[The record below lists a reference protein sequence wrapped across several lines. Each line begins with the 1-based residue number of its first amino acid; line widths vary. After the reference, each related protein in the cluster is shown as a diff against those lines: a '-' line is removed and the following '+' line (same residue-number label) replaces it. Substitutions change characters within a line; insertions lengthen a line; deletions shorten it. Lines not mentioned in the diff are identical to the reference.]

1 MNWDLPELFARGQGF
16 DLSVSSSELSRILCP
31 VSGDY
36 NLGCGGGAE
45 MLWTREMTRAQLFER
60 TLRDALDEDALAE
73 LARRREEDP
82 EFAAKF
88 DADLVATGKF
98 RETKDGVVRIEGDQ
112 PSSRKRP
119 KLITAVDPETEG
131 ATPAPKLIMG
141 ASAEMPKALQFLGVG
156 EEPPPDF
163 YTDKPNPM
171 VGERVNEERLPENES
186 GDLSAVHGSAAAP
199 ATLGDD
205 EGARAPE
212 EDPLTVQT
220 GVEDQISEES
230 AEMAQLP
237 PVGAATREELSRV
250 GGPSVEA
257 AEVSGHADNL
267 GECHQAQSEHDLEG
281 SRRAIDSEPDT
292 SPPPAPAS
300 PPPAPASSPPVPASP
315 PPAPASPPPAPASP
329 PPAPASPPPA
339 PASPPPALVPPS
351 PAPVSQQSHQP
362 SAIPVRPLQAK
373 IIPPEPGDPA
383 YEYFQN
389 VAESYGQQYGA
400 GDPNVGILQGQNPPQ
415 RLRSAKQSTSKVFV
429 GIAILLLLGII
440 GALFFGMNRM
450 TPRPSEGAGVIA
462 KVDFIQGEAVL
473 LRKVGSQSRL
483 ENGYEL
489 REGDVITVREGFLRV
504 AYVEEKTYLHIRSG
518 SEITLK
524 KQNKGKQVRV
534 GRGVITLDV
543 APQPVG
549 QPMVVLGGNATVT
562 LESARVTV
570 LSGAQATRVEVS
582 EGSAEVVRPRD
593 GATLQIIA
601 GGWTEVNE
609 QALPRAWSFL
619 AGVNLNGGEVAVD
632 GGRWLSYAKAQS
644 EGFEVGIEGKEGSV
658 ETTIS
663 TQQPLGYVSGA
674 GLQGMLM
681 SKVSVNNATMSLR
694 WPRENGLYQ
703 VYVWMMEDEGNS
715 VRSLRLNVENKKI
728 PEELGRKQTLG
739 AWNRYGPYRAE
750 VKDGSLDLLLS
761 ANSKFESKTPHL
773 SGIAIYGLAGTGATA
788 GLPEERAV
796 GALEVDS
803 SFRGSNLATEPTV
816 PD

>member
-1 MNWDLPELFARGQGF
+1 
-16 DLSVSSSELSRILCP
+16 
-31 VSGDY
+31 
-36 NLGCGGGAE
+36 
-45 MLWTREMTRAQLFER
+45 
-60 TLRDALDEDALAE
+60 
-73 LARRREEDP
+73 
-82 EFAAKF
+82 
-88 DADLVATGKF
+88 
-98 RETKDGVVRIEGDQ
+98 
-112 PSSRKRP
+112 
-119 KLITAVDPETEG
+119 
-131 ATPAPKLIMG
+131 
-141 ASAEMPKALQFLGVG
+141 
-156 EEPPPDF
+156 
-163 YTDKPNPM
+163 
-171 VGERVNEERLPENES
+171 
-186 GDLSAVHGSAAAP
+186 
-199 ATLGDD
+199 
-205 EGARAPE
+205 
-212 EDPLTVQT
+212 
-220 GVEDQISEES
+220 
-230 AEMAQLP
+230 
-237 PVGAATREELSRV
+237 
-250 GGPSVEA
+250 
-257 AEVSGHADNL
+257 
-267 GECHQAQSEHDLEG
+267 
-281 SRRAIDSEPDT
+281 
-292 SPPPAPAS
+292 
-300 PPPAPASSPPVPASP
+300 
-315 PPAPASPPPAPASP
+315 
-329 PPAPASPPPA
+329 
-339 PASPPPALVPPS
+339 
-351 PAPVSQQSHQP
+351 
-362 SAIPVRPLQAK
+362 
-373 IIPPEPGDPA
+373 
-383 YEYFQN
+383 
-389 VAESYGQQYGA
+389 
-400 GDPNVGILQGQNPPQ
+400 
-415 RLRSAKQSTSKVFV
+415 
-429 GIAILLLLGII
+429 
-440 GALFFGMNRM
+440 MNRM

-462 KVDFIQGEAVL
+462 KVDFIQGEVVL

-483 ENGYEL
+483 ENGDDL

-518 SEITLK
+518 SEITLE

-549 QPMVVLGGNATVT
+549 QPMVVLGGNARVT
-562 LESARVTV
+562 LESARATV

-609 QALPRAWSFL
+609 EALPRAWSFL

-632 GGRWLSYAKAQS
+632 GGEWLSYAKAQS

-761 ANSKFESKTPHL
+761 ANSKFQSKTPHL
-773 SGIAIYGLAGTGATA
+773 SGIAIYGLAGTGTTA

>member
-1 MNWDLPELFARGQGF
+1 
-16 DLSVSSSELSRILCP
+16 
-31 VSGDY
+31 
-36 NLGCGGGAE
+36 

-88 DADLVATGKF
+88 DADLVATGRF

-119 KLITAVDPETEG
+119 KLITAVDPGTEG
-131 ATPAPKLIMG
+131 ATRAPALIMG

-163 YTDKPNPM
+163 YTDKPIPM
-171 VGERVNEERLPENES
+171 VGECVNEERLPENES
-186 GDLSAVHGSAAAP
+186 GDLSAGHGNAAAP
-199 ATLGDD
+199 ATQGEE
-205 EGARAPE
+205 EGTPAPE
-212 EDPLTVQT
+212 EDPPTVQT
-220 GVEDQISEES
+220 GVENQIPEDS

-237 PVGAATREELSRV
+237 PVGASAREELSRV
-250 GGPSVEA
+250 GGSSVEA
-257 AEVSGHADNL
+257 TEVPGHADNS
-267 GECHQAQSEHDLEG
+267 GECHQAQSEHGRES
-281 SRRAIDSEPDT
+281 SRRDVDSGPDT

-300 PPPAPASSPPVPASP
+300 PPPAPASPS
-315 PPAPASPPPAPASP
+315 PAPASPPPGPAS
-329 PPAPASPPPA
+329 
-339 PASPPPALVPPS
+339 PS

-389 VAESYGQQYGA
+389 VVESYGQQYGA
-400 GDPNVGILQGQNPPQ
+400 GNPNAGILQGQTPPQ

-429 GIAILLLLGII
+429 GIAILLSLGII

-473 LRKVGSQSRL
+473 LRKVGGQSRL
-483 ENGYEL
+483 ENGYDL

-504 AYVEEKTYLHIRSG
+504 AYVEEKTYLHMQSG
-518 SEITLK
+518 SEITLE

-543 APQPVG
+543 TPQPVG
-549 QPMVVLGGNATVT
+549 QPMVVLGGNARVT

-632 GGRWLSYAKAQS
+632 GGEWLSYAKAQS

-728 PEELGRKQTLG
+728 PEELCKKQTLG

-761 ANSKFESKTPHL
+761 ANSKFQSKTPHL
-773 SGIAIYGLAGTGATA
+773 SGIAIYGLAGTGTIAE
-788 GLPEERAV
+788 LPEERAV
-796 GALEVDS
+796 GVLEVDS
-803 SFRGSNLATEPTV
+803 SFTGNNLATEPTV

>member
-1 MNWDLPELFARGQGF
+1 
-16 DLSVSSSELSRILCP
+16 
-31 VSGDY
+31 
-36 NLGCGGGAE
+36 

-88 DADLVATGKF
+88 DADLVATGRF

-112 PSSRKRP
+112 PSSQKRP
-119 KLITAVDPETEG
+119 KLITAVDPGTEG
-131 ATPAPKLIMG
+131 ATAAPKLIMG

-163 YTDKPNPM
+163 YTDKPVPM
-171 VGERVNEERLPENES
+171 VGECVNEERSSENRS
-186 GDLSAVHGSAAAP
+186 GDLSAVHENAAASP
-199 ATLGDD
+199 TLGDE
-205 EGARAPE
+205 EGTPALE
-212 EDPLTVQT
+212 EDPPAVQT
-220 GVEDQISEES
+220 GVENQIPEDS
-230 AEMAQLP
+230 AEMPQLP
-237 PVGAATREELSRV
+237 PVGASAREELSRV
-250 GGPSVEA
+250 GGSSVEA
-257 AEVSGHADNL
+257 TEVSGHADNL
-267 GECHQAQSEHDLEG
+267 GECHQAQSEHDREG
-281 SRRAIDSEPDT
+281 SRREIDSEPDA

-300 PPPAPASSPPVPASP
+300 PPPAT

-329 PPAPASPPPA
+329 
-339 PASPPPALVPPS
+339 S
-351 PAPVSQQSHQP
+351 PAPVSQQAHQP

-400 GDPNVGILQGQNPPQ
+400 GDPNAGILQGQTPPQ

-429 GIAILLLLGII
+429 GIAILLSLGII

-450 TPRPSEGAGVIA
+450 TPRPSEEAGVIA

-483 ENGYEL
+483 ENGYDL

-549 QPMVVLGGNATVT
+549 QPMVVLGENATVT

-570 LSGAQATRVEVS
+570 LSGVQATRVEVS

-632 GGRWLSYAKAQS
+632 GGKWLSYAKAQS

-728 PEELGRKQTLG
+728 PEELCKKQTLG

-761 ANSKFESKTPHL
+761 ANSKFPSKTPHL
-773 SGIAIYGLAGTGATA
+773 SGIAIYELAGTGATA

-803 SFRGSNLATEPTV
+803 SFTGNNLATEPTV

>member
-1 MNWDLPELFARGQGF
+1 
-16 DLSVSSSELSRILCP
+16 
-31 VSGDY
+31 
-36 NLGCGGGAE
+36 
-45 MLWTREMTRAQLFER
+45 MTRAQLFER

-98 RETKDGVVRIEGDQ
+98 RETKDGVVRTEGDQ

-119 KLITAVDPETEG
+119 KLITAVDPGTEG
-131 ATPAPKLIMG
+131 ATRAPKLIMG

-163 YTDKPNPM
+163 YTDKPGPV
-171 VGERVNEERLPENES
+171 VGECLEEGRSPENES
-186 GDLSAVHGSAAAP
+186 GDLSAVHENAAVP
-199 ATLGDD
+199 PTQGDE
-205 EGARAPE
+205 EGTPSPE
-212 EDPLTVQT
+212 EDSPAVQT
-220 GVEDQISEES
+220 GVEDQISEDS
-230 AEMAQLP
+230 AGMAQLP
-237 PVGAATREELSRV
+237 PVGASAREELSRV
-250 GGPSVEA
+250 GGCSVEA
-257 AEVSGHADNL
+257 TEVPRHVDNL
-267 GECHQAQSEHDLEG
+267 GECHQAQSEHGRES
-281 SRRAIDSEPDT
+281 SRRDVDSGPDT
-292 SPPPAPAS
+292 
-300 PPPAPASSPPVPASP
+300 SP

-329 PPAPASPPPA
+329 PPAPASPSSA
-339 PASPPPALVPPS
+339 PASPS

-389 VAESYGQQYGA
+389 VVESYGQQYGA
-400 GDPNVGILQGQNPPQ
+400 GDPNAGILQGQTPPQ

-429 GIAILLLLGII
+429 GIAILLSLGII

-473 LRKVGSQSRL
+473 LRKVGGQSRL
-483 ENGYEL
+483 ENGYDL

-504 AYVEEKTYLHIRSG
+504 AYVEEKTYLHMQSG
-518 SEITLK
+518 SEISLE

-543 APQPVG
+543 TPQPVG
-549 QPMVVLGGNATVT
+549 QPMVVLGGNARVT

-632 GGRWLSYAKAQS
+632 GGEWLSYAKAQS

-728 PEELGRKQTLG
+728 PEELCKKQTLG

-761 ANSKFESKTPHL
+761 ANSKFQSKTPHL
-773 SGIAIYGLAGTGATA
+773 SGIAIYGLAGTGTIAE
-788 GLPEERAV
+788 LPEERAV
-796 GALEVDS
+796 GVLEVDS
-803 SFRGSNLATEPTV
+803 SFTGNNLATEPTV

>member
-1 MNWDLPELFARGQGF
+1 
-16 DLSVSSSELSRILCP
+16 
-31 VSGDY
+31 
-36 NLGCGGGAE
+36 

-119 KLITAVDPETEG
+119 KLITAVDPGTEG

-163 YTDKPNPM
+163 YTDKPIPM
-171 VGERVNEERLPENES
+171 VGECVNEERLPENES
-186 GDLSAVHGSAAAP
+186 GDLSAVHGNAAAP
-199 ATLGDD
+199 ATQGDE

-212 EDPLTVQT
+212 EDPPTVQT
-220 GVEDQISEES
+220 GVEDQIPEES

-237 PVGAATREELSRV
+237 PVGATTREELSRV

-257 AEVSGHADNL
+257 TEVSGHADNS
-267 GECHQAQSEHDLEG
+267 GECPQAQGEHEREG
-281 SRRAIDSEPDT
+281 SRGEIDSEPDT

-300 PPPAPASSPPVPASP
+300 L

-329 PPAPASPPPA
+329 PPAPASPSPA
-339 PASPPPALVPPS
+339 PATPPPASPS
-351 PAPVSQQSHQP
+351 PAPVSQQAHQP

-400 GDPNVGILQGQNPPQ
+400 GDPNAGILQGQAPPQ

-429 GIAILLLLGII
+429 GIAILLFLGII

-462 KVDFIQGEAVL
+462 KVDFIQGEVVL

-483 ENGYEL
+483 ENGDDL

-518 SEITLK
+518 SEITLE

-549 QPMVVLGGNATVT
+549 QPMVVLGGNARVT
-562 LESARVTV
+562 LESARATV
-570 LSGAQATRVEVS
+570 LGGAQATRVEVS

-609 QALPRAWSFL
+609 EALPRAWSFL

-632 GGRWLSYAKAQS
+632 GGEWLSYAKAQS

-703 VYVWMMEDEGNS
+703 VYVWMMEDEGDS

-728 PEELGRKQTLG
+728 PEELCKKQTLG

-750 VKDGSLDLLLS
+750 IKDGSLDLLLS
-761 ANSKFESKTPHL
+761 ANSKFQSKTPHL
-773 SGIAIYGLAGTGATA
+773 SGIAIYGLAGTGTTA

-803 SFRGSNLATEPTV
+803 SFTGNNLATEPTV

>member
-1 MNWDLPELFARGQGF
+1 
-16 DLSVSSSELSRILCP
+16 
-31 VSGDY
+31 
-36 NLGCGGGAE
+36 
-45 MLWTREMTRAQLFER
+45 MTRAQLFER

-98 RETKDGVVRIEGDQ
+98 RETKDGVVRTEGDQ

-119 KLITAVDPETEG
+119 KLITAVDPGTEG
-131 ATPAPKLIMG
+131 ATRAPKLIMG

-163 YTDKPNPM
+163 YTDKPGPV
-171 VGERVNEERLPENES
+171 VGECLEEGRSPENES
-186 GDLSAVHGSAAAP
+186 GDLSAVHENAAVP
-199 ATLGDD
+199 PTQGDE
-205 EGARAPE
+205 EGTPAPE
-212 EDPLTVQT
+212 EDSPAVQT
-220 GVEDQISEES
+220 GVEDQISEDS

-237 PVGAATREELSRV
+237 PVGASAREELSRV
-250 GGPSVEA
+250 GGCSVEA
-257 AEVSGHADNL
+257 TEVPRHVDNL
-267 GECHQAQSEHDLEG
+267 GECHQAQSEHGRES
-281 SRRAIDSEPDT
+281 SRRDVDSGPDT

-300 PPPAPASSPPVPASP
+300 PPPAPASPSS
-315 PPAPASPPPAPASP
+315 APAS
-329 PPAPASPPPA
+329 
-339 PASPPPALVPPS
+339 PS

-389 VAESYGQQYGA
+389 VVESYGQQYGA
-400 GDPNVGILQGQNPPQ
+400 GDPNAGILQGQTPPQ

-429 GIAILLLLGII
+429 GIAILLSLGII

-473 LRKVGSQSRL
+473 LRKVGGQSRL
-483 ENGYEL
+483 ENGYDL

-504 AYVEEKTYLHIRSG
+504 AYVEEKTYLHMQSG
-518 SEITLK
+518 SEITLE
-524 KQNKGKQVRV
+524 KQNEGKQVRV

-543 APQPVG
+543 TPQPVG
-549 QPMVVLGGNATVT
+549 QPMVVLGGNARVT

-632 GGRWLSYAKAQS
+632 GGEWLSYAKAQS

-728 PEELGRKQTLG
+728 PEELCKKQTLG

-761 ANSKFESKTPHL
+761 ANSKFQSKTPHL
-773 SGIAIYGLAGTGATA
+773 SGIALYELAGTGTIAE
-788 GLPEERAV
+788 LPEERAV
-796 GALEVDS
+796 GVLEVDS
-803 SFRGSNLATEPTV
+803 SFTGNNLATEPTV

>member
-1 MNWDLPELFARGQGF
+1 
-16 DLSVSSSELSRILCP
+16 
-31 VSGDY
+31 
-36 NLGCGGGAE
+36 
-45 MLWTREMTRAQLFER
+45 MTRAQLFER

-98 RETKDGVVRIEGDQ
+98 RETKDGVVRTEGDQ

-119 KLITAVDPETEG
+119 KLITAVDPGTEG
-131 ATPAPKLIMG
+131 ATRAPKLIMG

-163 YTDKPNPM
+163 YTDKPGPV
-171 VGERVNEERLPENES
+171 VGECLEEGRSPENES
-186 GDLSAVHGSAAAP
+186 GDLSAVHENAAVP
-199 ATLGDD
+199 PTQGDE
-205 EGARAPE
+205 EGTPAPE
-212 EDPLTVQT
+212 EDSPAVQT
-220 GVEDQISEES
+220 GVEDQISEDS

-237 PVGAATREELSRV
+237 PVGASAREELSRV
-250 GGPSVEA
+250 GGCSVEA
-257 AEVSGHADNL
+257 TEVPRHVDNL
-267 GECHQAQSEHDLEG
+267 GECHQAQSEHGRES
-281 SRRAIDSEPDT
+281 SRRDVDSGPDT

-300 PPPAPASSPPVPASP
+300 PPPAPASPSS
-315 PPAPASPPPAPASP
+315 APAS
-329 PPAPASPPPA
+329 
-339 PASPPPALVPPS
+339 PS

-389 VAESYGQQYGA
+389 VVESYGQQYGA
-400 GDPNVGILQGQNPPQ
+400 GDPNAGILQGQTPPQ

-429 GIAILLLLGII
+429 GIAILLSLGII

-473 LRKVGSQSRL
+473 LRKVGGQSRL
-483 ENGYEL
+483 ENGYDL

-504 AYVEEKTYLHIRSG
+504 AYVEEKTYLHMQSG
-518 SEITLK
+518 SEITLE
-524 KQNKGKQVRV
+524 KQNEGKQVRV

-543 APQPVG
+543 TPQPVG
-549 QPMVVLGGNATVT
+549 QPMVVLGGNARVT

-632 GGRWLSYAKAQS
+632 GGEWLSYAKAQS

-728 PEELGRKQTLG
+728 PEELCKKQTLG

-761 ANSKFESKTPHL
+761 ANSKFQSKTSHL
-773 SGIAIYGLAGTGATA
+773 SGIAIYGLAGTGTIAE
-788 GLPEERAV
+788 LPEERAV
-796 GALEVDS
+796 GVLEVDS
-803 SFRGSNLATEPTV
+803 SFTGNNLATEPTV

>member
-98 RETKDGVVRIEGDQ
+98 RETKDGVVRVEGDQ

-300 PPPAPASSPPVPASP
+300 PPPAPAS
-315 PPAPASPPPAPASP
+315 
-329 PPAPASPPPA
+329 
-339 PASPPPALVPPS
+339 PPPALVPPS

-429 GIAILLLLGII
+429 VIAILLLLGII

-644 EGFEVGIEGKEGSV
+644 EGFEVGIDGKEGSV